1 MLGRVLAQ
9 RRSAGTA
16 LDYVR
21 GLAPG
26 VRANCWGLAEAAG
39 HENPHRMQALLR
51 GYRWDWTRLR
61 AELAGLAR
69 AWLPCDPGDL
79 IGPGIAVDET
89 AQLKDGD
96 ATACVAPQHAGCTG
110 HVENCVT
117 TVFSAWVTTSGQAW
131 ADFDVF
137 MPQRWEKDWR
147 RRRAARIP
155 GKLERKTK
163 PQLAIGQL
171 ERLLDAGLPAK
182 WAAYDEVYGRS
193 GELRRF
199 CESRGLPYVAVI
211 PRDFRIT
218 LPSGAVIKAGDAAGD
233 AVFERRSCGNGAKGP
248 RFADWALLA
257 TSSPRHFLLI
267 RRLLSRPGDLA
278 FYLCWAPEGTPATMT
293 FFITIAGRRWPAEET
308 FKTGKDVLGWD
319 QAQARTWD
327 AVLPAHRPGRPRAAP
342 PRRHPQRALRRHHPP
357 GRPRPRKPRRRPRRQ
372 GRRQRPRPAH
382 PTRRRARPRPQPA
395 ALPAAHRRRQAHH
408 RRDRPHRTP
417 GQAVRRRA
425 DHPRPPRLPPALV
438 PLAALP
444 PGQSPLAPL
453 QHPAAGRGSHLN
465 CGDRKEVTRCNRK
478 PRRITS
484 QSATRHRRTVK
495 TRLYYQHA
503 EHGTGKL
510 VLCDWVWLRVRGCL
524 I

>member
-1 MLGRVLAQ
+1 MTISNNDTAVQARIEDAFDTVARADAQVRTVLGRVLAQ

-293 FFITIAGRRWPAEET
+293 FFITIAGRRWP
-308 FKTGKDVLGWD
+308 V
-319 QAQARTWD
+319 RRRS
-327 AVLPAHRPGRPRAAP
+327 RPGRTSWA
-342 PRRHPQRALRRHHPP
+342 
-357 GRPRPRKPRRRPRRQ
+357 GTRPRPGPGTRFAGTPPWPPSRSSATPPSATRSAATSPSRTPPPAQATTTAATARTTSAA
-372 GRRQRPRPAH
+372 PTCASRPA
-382 PTRRRARPRPQPA
+382 TRPSPSAAGSPARRASAPSSSPS
-395 ALPAAHRRRQAHH
+395 
-408 RRDRPHRTP
+408 
-417 GQAVRRRA
+417 
-425 DHPRPPRLPPALV
+425 PRPPASNAWPGST
-438 PLAALP
+438 P
-444 PGQSPLAPL
+444 PG
-453 QHPAAGRGSHLN
+453 
-465 CGDRKEVTRCNRK
+465 
-478 PRRITS
+478 
-484 QSATRHRRTVK
+484 
-495 TRLYYQHA
+495 
-503 EHGTGKL
+503 
-510 VLCDWVWLRVRGCL
+510 
-524 I
+524 